1 MTSDRGHR
9 IISPEHG
16 SYSVT
21 MTTDAS
27 RSDEVLSV
35 LRRHAKRITEPKRA
49 VVRVLVDAEDHL
61 TADEITRR
69 AQLLRSDVSPS
80 TVYRILEELEDLALV
95 VHSHT
100 GHAAA
105 VYHLT
110 GQSHGH
116 VTCVI
121 CHVTFEVPSD
131 AFNRLANELMA
142 TLGFELDRHHVALT
156 GICAACR
163 VDVL

>member
-1 MTSDRGHR
+1 M
-9 IISPEHG
+9 IPE
-16 SYSVT
+16 
-21 MTTDAS
+21 AS
-27 RSDEVLSV
+27 RSDEVISI
-35 LRRHAKRITEPKRA
+35 LRRHAKRITAPKRA
-49 VVRVLVDAEDHL
+49 VVQVLVDAEGHL

-69 AQLLRSDVSPS
+69 AQILRHDVSPS

-116 VTCVI
+116 VTCVV
-121 CHVTFEVPSD
+121 CHVTFEVSSD
-131 AFNRLANELMA
+131 AFNRLANELMSS
-142 TLGFELDRHHVALT
+142 LDFELDRHHVALS

-163 VDVL
+163 GDAGATAEAGPHVTDLR

>member
-1 MTSDRGHR
+1 M
-9 IISPEHG
+9 IPE
-16 SYSVT
+16 
-21 MTTDAS
+21 AS
-27 RSDEVLSV
+27 RSDEVLSA
-35 LRRHAKRITEPKRA
+35 LRRHAKRITAPKRA
-49 VVRVLVDAEDHL
+49 VVQVLVDAAGHL
-61 TADEITRR
+61 TADEITCR
-69 AQLLRSDVSPS
+69 AQILRGDVSPS

-121 CHVTFEVPSD
+121 CHVTFEVSSD
-131 AFNRLANELMA
+131 AFNRLANELMSS
-142 TLGFELDRHHVALT
+142 LDFELDRHHVALS
-156 GICAACR
+156 GVCAACR
-163 VDVL
+163 GDAPPTSEHGPRATTPQ

>member
-1 MTSDRGHR
+1 
-9 IISPEHG
+9 
-16 SYSVT
+16 
-21 MTTDAS
+21 MTTNAS
-27 RSDEVLSV
+27 RGDEVLDS

-49 VVRVLVDAEDHL
+49 VVQVLVDARDHL
-61 TADEITRR
+61 TADEITQR
-69 AQLLRSDVSPS
+69 AQLLRGDVSPS

-95 VHSHT
+95 VHSHM

-110 GQSHGH
+110 GQNHGH
-116 VTCVI
+116 VTCAS

-131 AFNRLANELMA
+131 AFNRLANELMSS
-142 TLGFELDRHHVALT
+142 LGFELDRHHVALS

-163 VDVL
+163 AEID

>member
-1 MTSDRGHR
+1 M
-9 IISPEHG
+9 SP
-16 SYSVT
+16 
-21 MTTDAS
+21 DAS
-27 RSDEVLSV
+27 RSEEVLGT
-35 LRRHAKRITEPKRA
+35 LRRHAKRITGPKRA
-49 VVRVLVDAEDHL
+49 VVHVLVDAEGHL

-69 AQLLRSDVSPS
+69 AQLLHNDVSPS

-116 VTCVI
+116 VTCVV
-121 CHVTFEVPSD
+121 CQVTFEVSSD
-131 AFNRLANELMA
+131 VFNRLANELMV
-142 TLGFELDRHHVALT
+142 THGFELDRHHVALT
-156 GICAACR
+156 GVCAACR
-163 VDVL
+163 AEAL